1 VYDGSDGESLTS
13 KDKLYNEWALGA
25 YNNIQMRFEHVNSS
39 TSASDGPT
47 TEEKGP
53 VETVDEDDFFDEE
66 DDLDSTDLVGK
77 SSSNNTSSTKRVTHP
92 YVVTK

>member
-1 VYDGSDGESLTS
+1 MDDGSDGENLTL
-13 KDKLYNEWALGA
+13 KEKLYNEWASGS
-25 YNNIQMRFEHVNSS
+25 YNTQMRFEHVNSS
-39 TSASDGPT
+39 TSASDGPN

-66 DDLDSTDLVGK
+66 DELDSTDLVGK
-77 SSSNNTSSTKRVTHP
+77 SSSNNTSLTKRVTHP